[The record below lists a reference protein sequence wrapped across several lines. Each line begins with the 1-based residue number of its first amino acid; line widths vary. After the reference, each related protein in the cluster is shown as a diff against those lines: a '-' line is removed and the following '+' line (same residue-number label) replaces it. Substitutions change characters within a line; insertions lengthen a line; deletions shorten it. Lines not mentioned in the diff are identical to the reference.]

1 MSRTIGVAV
10 DSRIKPSEDADTRSI
25 GDFCP
30 CMLVLSSNRLARL
43 DRYLD
48 LVHDQYCR
56 SGKQNVYIYI
66 YQTIENTYL
75 KKMIY
80 IKKMVKYSIKIFKY
94 LMCY

>member
-56 SGKQNVYIYI
+56 SGKQNVYIY
-66 YQTIENTYL
+66 QTIENTYL

-80 IKKMVKYSIKIFKY
+80 IKK
-94 LMCY
+94 